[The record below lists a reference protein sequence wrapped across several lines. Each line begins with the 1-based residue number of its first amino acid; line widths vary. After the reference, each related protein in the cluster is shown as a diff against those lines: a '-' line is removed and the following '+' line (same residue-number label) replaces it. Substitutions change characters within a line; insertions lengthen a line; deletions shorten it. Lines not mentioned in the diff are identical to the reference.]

1 MKTNYL
7 RRFGEYLMREGYTLR
22 KQINN
27 FLSDMLSLEGR
38 GENPSISPEPD
49 ILSLGLGEIVNGLN

>member
-1 MKTNYL
+1 
-7 RRFGEYLMREGYTLR
+7 MREGYTLR